1 MQGLAGFLA
10 LSVVNYA
17 IGLLV
22 AWLRR
27 LVHHPSVNPL
37 IGAIFDI
44 LDPYATGFVLIV
56 TLAVVNGALLKRFGL
71 WGWGAL
77 LISIW
82 GFFLAWMANQVSD
95 YHAWLAIQ
103 SPKAPEVLKTP
114 LSWWSQSGDK
124 EVIGWYSRRS
134 RESTP
139 MPLWV
144 ARSLQLMI
152 GSLAV
157 GFSSTSNDD

>member
-1 MQGLAGFLA
+1 MQGLTGFLA
-10 LSVVNYA
+10 VSVVNYV

-27 LVHHPSVNPL
+27 LVHHPSFHPL
-37 IGAIFDI
+37 VGAIFDV
-44 LDPYATGFVLIV
+44 LDPYVTGFVLIAI
-56 TLAVVNGALLKRFGL
+56 LAVVNGSLLKRFGL
-71 WGWGAL
+71 WGLGAIS
-77 LISIW
+77 ISIW

-103 SPKAPEVLKTP
+103 SPKAPDVLKTP
-114 LSWWSQSGDK
+114 LSWWSQSGEK
-124 EVIGWYSRRS
+124 EVIGWHNRRTGDS
-134 RESTP
+134 VP

-144 ARSLQLMI
+144 ARSLQLAI